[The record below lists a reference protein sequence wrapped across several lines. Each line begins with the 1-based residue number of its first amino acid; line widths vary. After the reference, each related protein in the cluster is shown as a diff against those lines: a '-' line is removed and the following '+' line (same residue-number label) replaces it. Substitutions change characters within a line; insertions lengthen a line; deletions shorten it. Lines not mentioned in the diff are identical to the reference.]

1 MTQEDVS
8 IAKSIP
14 NMSVISPVDPLEL
27 SAAVDFCSTK
37 SMGPVYLRI
46 GKSGE
51 KNFTK
56 ILKKNG
62 ILEKLEKLKME
73 KIFAF

>member
-1 MTQEDVS
+1 MGAGTIYSNLEVHMTQEDVS

-37 SMGPVYLRI
+37 SIGPVYLRI

-51 KNFTK
+51 KILQK
-56 ILKKNG
+56 IL
-62 ILEKLEKLKME
+62 
-73 KIFAF
+73 